1 MVNKIQTMQLHQSSN
16 SKFIEDQVI
25 KAKAKAK
32 GTKLK
37 HHVPRQVRV
46 ELGFCKVYQ
55 F

>member
-25 KAKAKAK
+25 KAKAK